1 VANLKRDSSLFVT
14 LILLKEAPMRKFFS
28 FCLIAFIIFFAI
40 PLSYAITAE
49 EAGQHIGQNQT
60 VCGTVASAHYRPY
73 PNQIFTVLIW
83 GNKRSL
89 FSNAPER
96 LYSGKRICVT
106 GTITS
111 YRGTPEIVVNSPG
124 QIKE

>member
-1 VANLKRDSSLFVT
+1 
-14 LILLKEAPMRKFFS
+14 MRKLLSFF
-28 FCLIAFIIFFAI
+28 LIAFIILTGITA
-40 PLSYAITAE
+40 SWAITPE
-49 EAGQHIGQNQT
+49 EAQQHIGQNQT
-60 VCGTVASAHYRPY
+60 VCGTVASAHYANRTKGQPTFLNIDRPY

-89 FSNAPER
+89 FPDAPEKY
-96 LYSGKRICVT
+96 YSGKKICVT

-111 YRGTPEIVVNSPG
+111 YRGTPEIVVNGPG